1 MKLICALVGA
11 IFASDYYNI
20 LTIDGGGIRGIIPA
34 STIARIESYAF
45 EYATSKGYTFPKY
58 TNITSG

>member
-1 MKLICALVGA
+1 MKLIFALVGA

-34 STIARIESYAF
+34 TTISRIESYAF
-45 EYATSKGYTFPKY
+45 EYASEKGYTFPKY
-58 TNITSG
+58 TNMSS